1 MHKQIVL
8 GKGYGTYADRPSLVL
23 ADKENLT
30 IDVVNGENVDLYFV
44 ANNGKSE
51 IKGRIIDRHFE
62 IPREFIKIGVLKIKI
77 DGMVGDSKVCG
88 YSIEDLIISEISGK
102 IEVIPQVENLLN
114 KVETYTK
121 KIDKFIDEVEKLMQL
136 TKLLCDVD
144 VKMGE

>member
-1 MHKQIVL
+1 MSPQH
-8 GKGYGTYADRPSLVL
+8 
-23 ADKENLT
+23 
-30 IDVVNGENVDLYFV
+30 F
-44 ANNGKSE
+44 E
-51 IKGRIIDRHFE
+51 IKGKIIDRHFE
-62 IPREFIKIGVLKIKI
+62 IPREFIKIGVLKVKI

-102 IEVIPQVENLLN
+102 IEVIPQVESLLN